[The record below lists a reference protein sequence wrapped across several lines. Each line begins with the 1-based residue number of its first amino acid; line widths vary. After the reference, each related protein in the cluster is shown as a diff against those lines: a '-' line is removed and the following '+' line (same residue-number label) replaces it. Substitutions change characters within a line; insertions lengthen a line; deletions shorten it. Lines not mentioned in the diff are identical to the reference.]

1 MASPIFRKTLL
12 ALAVTA
18 TTLPAWAETV
28 QLTNAGFLSERQT
41 YSETLEITGTYTGG
55 SDEDAIEFNGSHLQK
70 DLILNATINST
81 GDFAGGVD
89 MDVYEDGNIWIN
101 NQIDGSVIN
110 KGSISAIGGGANALM
125 IDPAIIGGS
134 VINEG
139 LLLAKGEPL
148 TDDGGTDVARAIDMG
163 GSTTI
168 KGDLVN
174 AATGRIIAEGRDAKG
189 INLEGGEI
197 VGKVI
202 NRGLIQVTGAGATA
216 IDVTSNERWQQVDM
230 TDLAGIENHGSII
243 ATGDDAEGIRIDG
256 ARFTSTT
263 GQVINTGTI
272 QATDAAIVIGSFN
285 IDLKSYYNEF
295 LDQYMPLHVINSG
308 KLISGDEALDASES
322 NRNVYLYL
330 QNGSEIIGNLIGLK
344 NIYVDGNANFTGT
357 STADDGYN
365 IRMKDAANHWLEVG
379 SFSDY
384 PPSHLNLLSAHTS
397 LDGNLYVAS
406 NSSLGLNLSSAT
418 NPQTAVLSVTDTAE
432 FGKNAQIKLTAQGA
446 DFSASG
452 STYKLIEAGRID
464 SLDENDDVD
473 PNGKLNLVSS
483 SALLKID
490 SYSVE

>member
-18 TTLPAWAETV
+18 TTLPAWAQTV

-41 YSETLEITGTYTGG
+41 YSENLEITGTYTGG

-89 MDVYEDGNIWIN
+89 MDVYEDGNTWIN
-101 NQIDGSVIN
+101 NRIDGSVIN

-148 TDDGGTDVARAIDMG
+148 TDDGGTDVARAIDMS

-230 TDLAGIENHGSII
+230 TDLAGIENHGTII
-243 ATGDDAEGIRIDG
+243 ASGDDAEGIRIDG
-256 ARFTSTT
+256 ASFTREENHL
-263 GQVINTGTI
+263 INTGTI
-272 QATDAAIVIGSFN
+272 QATDAAIVIGGFDV
-285 IDLKSYYNEF
+285 DLENDPTGQ
-295 LDQYMPLHVINSG
+295 LGQYAPLRIINSG
-308 KLISGDEALDASES
+308 KLISEDEAVDASES
-322 NRNVYLYL
+322 RGRVTLEL
-330 QNGSEIIGNLIGLK
+330 QNGSQVVGNLIDLSNVGVTG
-344 NIYVDGNANFTGT
+344 NVDFTGT
-357 STADDGYN
+357 SAEADGYN
-365 IRMKDAANHWLEVG
+365 IRMKDTNSWFEVG
-379 SFSDY
+379 DV
-384 PPSHLNLLSAHTS
+384 PGNAPSQLNLLGTHTS
-397 LDGNLYVAS
+397 LYGNLYMAT
-406 NSSLGLNLSSAT
+406 NSTLGLNLSSAT
-418 NPQTAVLSVTDTAE
+418 NPDVAVLSVTGIAE
-432 FGKNAQIKLTAQGA
+432 FDKNVKVLLAAQGE
-446 DFSASG
+446 DFSANG

-464 SLDENDDVD
+464 LLDENDKID
-473 PNGKLNLVSS
+473 PNAKFNLASS